1 MPLDHACL
9 SCSLV
14 MIVGHAVGNARWPC
28 VLAMLVGYDVLIM
41 LGARARRLH
50 MLGRHVRWQ
59 YEAAMRGG
67 HA

>member
-1 MPLDHACL
+1 
-9 SCSLV
+9 